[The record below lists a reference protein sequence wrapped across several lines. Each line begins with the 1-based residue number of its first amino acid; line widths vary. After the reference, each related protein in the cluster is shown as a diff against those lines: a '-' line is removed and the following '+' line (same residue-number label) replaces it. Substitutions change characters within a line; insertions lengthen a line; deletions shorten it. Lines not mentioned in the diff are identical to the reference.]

1 MRSSIALI
9 IVELLSALFHVMARI
24 WGKGASGQHS
34 RVIQSAK
41 TTPAYL
47 AQDAIP
53 LETVNKFFS
62 KVLAHMGLS
71 EPID

>member
-1 MRSSIALI
+1 
-9 IVELLSALFHVMARI
+9 MARI

-53 LETVNKFFS
+53 LETVNEFFS